1 MKFLNQ
7 LAEDR
12 RKFLEGL
19 EANKDDINLEI
30 FQDFYPDKTHLI
42 YELLQN
48 AEDAEASEVSFLLSE
63 NSLSFEHNGRAF
75 SKEDVKKIT
84 GIGTSTKDEDID
96 KIGQF
101 GIGFKAVFV
110 YTETPRIWSPT
121 FAFEISHWV
130 VPSELSANLEL
141 DDRTRFEFPF
151 NSRRTPKCQAYA
163 ELQDGLKEISDNTL
177 LFLSRIREI
186 QWQIDGTW
194 EGRLIRIQHSE
205 YHIEIRR
212 EVGEEVTK
220 SAHFLC
226 FTESVEGLERQY
238 VSIAYELQPQ
248 ASDSAVDDCSGFA
261 ERFRIVKA
269 NRGRVAV
276 YFTAIKETS
285 NLRFHLHA
293 PFVPELSRSSI
304 KDTPANEPLL
314 WQLAALAARSLSI
327 IRDLG
332 LLDREFLAVLPNSN
346 DAIPAQYVPIRQAII
361 DTMNE
366 QPLTP
371 VHNQVGGSH
380 APARRLLQG
389 QGGLKALLSRDDIC
403 FLVDD
408 ANLIGWAM
416 SATQRNSEV
425 DRFLRDLDIKQW
437 GVEQF
442 ANMLEVR
449 FSNRSWDW
457 TLNRWRVQ
465 SAELPFLAWIRQKPM
480 EWHCALYALF
490 YRVLEGNL
498 TRLKHVRIVRLSD
511 GGYKRGIE
519 CFFPTPE
526 TRDDPIH
533 PRVAE
538 ATYNGGRSK
547 AEQAD
552 AKAFL
557 EGVGVRDVG
566 ELQQIEAIL
575 KRRYAD
581 PGYVPSW
588 DTYEADLKRFIEL
601 LESDRN
607 QSLLFSDYYI
617 FQGADN
623 RWSKPNGIYLDTPYI
638 DSGLHA
644 YYDRVESKIGRAPL
658 SDNYHALDILARF
671 VGFCRTCGVVERLAI
686 WQVSCDDN
694 PQRQYLESAPGS
706 WLTETGKNRDFV
718 IPNIAEMLEEP
729 SLPLSRLVWNTLC
742 DQSHNMAILEACF
755 QYNQSNE
762 PYYAD
767 SQLVH
772 QLRDSSWVPQRGD
785 TLSFIRPDQA
795 SRDLLPEGFP
805 CDPSWPWLQAICFGA
820 KTESSA
826 DQLSRTQELAREIG
840 VDEEALEVAKWFGK
854 LPTDE
859 KQRILARVA
868 RGASTDLP
876 KHEPANR
883 ERRSELVWQEAQDAP
898 RRMTEGRQRSV
909 SVGLD
914 SIKREMADPYLRA
927 LYTNFNGVT
936 ICQVCQD
943 SLPFKTTDGSYFF
956 ETVEFIKELDRRHF
970 QNYLALCPNHAAMY
984 MHANPSIDEMKD
996 KFLATVGPKM
1006 DLTLAG
1012 QSVTIYFTD
1021 THMVDLRAIID
1032 DDGTE

>member
-1 MKFLNQ
+1 MTFINQ

-12 RKFLEGL
+12 RKFLDGL
-19 EANKDDINLEI
+19 EANKDDINLGI
-30 FQDFYPDKTHLI
+30 FQDFYPDKAHLI

-48 AEDAEASEVSFLLSE
+48 AEDAEASEVKFLLSKD
-63 NSLSFEHNGRAF
+63 NLVFEHNGRAF

-84 GIGTSTKDEDID
+84 GIGTSTKNEDID

-101 GIGFKAVFV
+101 GIGFKAAFV

-130 VPSELSANLEL
+130 VPSELSANLDL

-151 NSRRTPKCQAYA
+151 NSQNTPKCQAYA
-163 ELQDGLKEISDNTL
+163 ELRNGLRELSDNTL
-177 LFLSRIREI
+177 LFLSCIKEI
-186 QWQIDGTW
+186 QWQIDGTRV
-194 EGRLIRIQHSE
+194 GRLLRIRNSE

-212 EVGEEVTK
+212 EVDEEVIK
-220 SAHFLC
+220 DAHFLC
-226 FTESVEGLERQY
+226 FTEPVEGLEHQY

-248 ASDSAVDDCSGFA
+248 ASDNASDDYADLA

-269 NRGRVAV
+269 NRGCVAV
-276 YFTAIKETS
+276 YFTATKETS

-304 KDTPANEPLL
+304 KDTPANMPLFQ
-314 WQLAALAARSLSI
+314 QLAALGARSLLT

-332 LLDREFLAVLPNSN
+332 FLDREFLAVLPNSH
-346 DAIPAQYVPIRQAII
+346 DAIPARYVPIQHAIVEA
-361 DTMNE
+361 MNE

-371 VHNQVGGSH
+371 VHEQAGSSH

-389 QGGLKALLSRDDIC
+389 QGGLKALLSQDDIC

-408 ANLIGWAM
+408 DHLLGWAIA
-416 SATQRNSEV
+416 ATQRNNEV

-442 ANMLEVR
+442 VEMLEGR

-457 TLNRWRVQ
+457 ALNRWRVQ
-465 SAELPFLAWIRQKPM
+465 SSDLPFLAWIRQKPV

-490 YRVLEGNL
+490 YRVLEGDL

-526 TRDDPIH
+526 TRDDLIH

-538 ATYNGGRSK
+538 ATYTGGRSK
-547 AEQAD
+547 VEQAN

-557 EGVGVRDVG
+557 EGVGVREVG

-575 KRRYAD
+575 KRRYAH
-581 PGYVPSW
+581 PSYVPSW
-588 DTYEADLKRFIEL
+588 EIYESDLRRFIDL
-601 LESDRN
+601 LETDRN
-607 QSLLFSDYYI
+607 QSFLFSNYHI
-617 FQGADN
+617 FQQADGQ
-623 RWSKPNGIYLDTPYI
+623 WSKPNDIYLDTPYF

-644 YYDRVESKIGRAPL
+644 YYDRVGSENGRAPL
-658 SDNYHALDILARF
+658 SDNYKTLDILARF
-671 VGFCRTCGVVERLAI
+671 VGFCRTCGVTDHLVV
-686 WQVSCDDN
+686 WQVTCDDN
-694 PQRQYLESAPGS
+694 PQRRYLESAPGS
-706 WLTETGKNRDFV
+706 WLTETGQNRDFV
-718 IPNIAEMLEEP
+718 IPHLAEMLEKS
-729 SLPLSRLVWNTLC
+729 SLTLSRLVWKTLC
-742 DQSHNMAILEACF
+742 DQSHNKAILEACF
-755 QYNQSNE
+755 QYNQSND

-772 QLRDSSWVPQRGD
+772 QLRDSSWVPQCGD
-785 TLSFIRPDQA
+785 TLSFVRPDYA

-805 CDPSWPWLQAICFGA
+805 CDPSWPWLQAICFGGD
-820 KTESSA
+820 TESSA

-854 LPTDE
+854 LPADE

-868 RGASTDLP
+868 RGETTDLP

-883 ERRSELVWQEAQDAP
+883 ERRSELVWQEAQGAP
-898 RRMTEGRQRSV
+898 KRTTEARQRSV

-914 SIKREMADPYLRA
+914 SIKREKTDPYLRA

-943 SLPFKTTDGSYFF
+943 SLPFKMADGNYFF
-956 ETVEFIKELDRRHF
+956 EAVEFIKELERHHF
-970 QNYLALCPNHAAMY
+970 QNYLVLCPNHAAMY
-984 MHANPSIDEMKD
+984 KYANPSIDEMKNR
-996 KFLATVGPKM
+996 FLTMVGPEM

-1021 THMVDLRAIID
+1021 TNPLQ
-1032 DDGTE
+1032 